1 MENYYNRINDFIM
14 KIQILE
20 YSNTIQDKV
29 EYFLKDGKRLRP
41 ILCILFSGLDT
52 KEAKEDEY
60 THIIYTVA
68 SCIEQIHCLSLV
80 LDDLPEMD
88 NDLFRRGKQSF
99 HSKYGIDYTNFFIY
113 YMFNRIGL
121 LVDNAID
128 NYIEKNT
135 IPESLTYINFDILN
149 KINYIFIKNTNML
162 IDGQYN
168 DLSYSKPEQESVTE
182 PEQESYTEPNPEIS
196 ISSKTENINA
206 YLQNEID
213 LIINFLELANTDLYI
228 PIINNI
234 KLNIKK
240 TSSLFNLSIC
250 SGFLLQL
257 WVNKYDLEILN
268 KISNDIKFNDI
279 KFNDIKFNDIY
290 LKLNTWA
297 NILGYM
303 FQISDDVLDVD
314 DDKIKGNPN
323 LCNIIGTDKTIILL
337 NNCCKWLI
345 EDINI
350 IIVKF
355 NIFLDKK
362 IYFNLDAIIE
372 IIEKILSRIKQ

>member
-279 KFNDIKFNDIY
+279 KFNDIY

>member
-14 KIQILE
+14 KKQILE
-20 YSNTIQDKV
+20 YPNTIQDKV

-52 KEAKEDEY
+52 KEDEY

-99 HSKYGIDYTNFFIY
+99 HTKYGIDYTNFFIY

-149 KINYIFIKNTNML
+149 KINYIFVKNTNML

-168 DLSYSKPEQESVTE
+168 DLSYSKPEQESDTV
-182 PEQESYTEPNPEIS
+182 PVPNPEPNPNPDIS

-213 LIINFLELANTDLYI
+213 LIIKFLELANTDLYI

-268 KISNDIKFNDI
+268 KLSNDIKFNDI

-355 NIFLDKK
+355 NMFLDKK